1 MEALGWQGLDMQALG
16 GLSLSEVKHIL
27 KCMEWRR
34 AREGWR
40 EEAKVRPKLEV
51 MGRLMDCRCEARC
64 VEVDCKRQR
73 RMLMKLRGGMAEL
86 QIETGR
92 WCGLWRDEG
101 ICKMCDEREVE
112 DVEHFL
118 LHCNGMAEERKE
130 MVRVIN
136 EIMEGWQVMD
146 GKDKV
151 VCVVDK
157 ACEN

>member
-1 MEALGWQGLDMQALG
+1 
-16 GLSLSEVKHIL
+16 
-27 KCMEWRR
+27 
-34 AREGWR
+34 
-40 EEAKVRPKLEV
+40 
-51 MGRLMDCRCEARC
+51 MDCRCEARC

-86 QIETGR
+86 RIETGR

-118 LHCNGMAEERKE
+118 LRCNGMAEERKE
-130 MVRVIN
+130 MVRVMN
-136 EIMEGWQVMD
+136 EIMEGWQEMD